1 MSFRRKL
8 DWEDTAKTGLAWVVV
23 ALLATLACSVLIV
36 TILFCWVGITSLL
49 RDHLEWIGVIL

>member
-1 MSFRRKL
+1 MNR
-8 DWEDTAKTGLAWVVV
+8 DTAKTGLAWVVV
-23 ALLATLACSVLIV
+23 ALLATLACSVLIL